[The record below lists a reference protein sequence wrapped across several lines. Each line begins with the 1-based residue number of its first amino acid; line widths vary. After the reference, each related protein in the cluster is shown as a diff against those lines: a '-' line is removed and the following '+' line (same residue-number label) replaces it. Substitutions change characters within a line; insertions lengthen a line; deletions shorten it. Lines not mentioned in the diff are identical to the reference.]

1 MDFLDNAIDK
11 AKEAFDIAYKKT
23 NQVVNTGKQKFDIA
37 SLQNKRS
44 KDFEALGEIYYE
56 LIKNTE
62 IEDQDT
68 KILVEAINDKNA
80 KIAELKEEVNTAK
93 CKRTCPVCAAAI
105 SETAVYCSAC
115 GAKLEIE
122 E

>member
-37 SLQNKRS
+37 SLQNRCS
-44 KDFEALGEIYYE
+44 KDFEALGKIYYN

-68 KILVEAINDKNA
+68 KFLVEAINDKNA
-80 KIAELKEEVNTAK
+80 KIAELKEEINAAK

-105 SETAVYCSAC
+105 SENSVYCSAC
-115 GAKLEIE
+115 GAKLEFE

>member
-11 AKEAFDIAYKKT
+11 AKEAIDIAYKKT

-37 SLQNKRS
+37 SLQNKCS
-44 KDFEALGEIYYE
+44 KDFEALGKIYYE

-62 IEDQDT
+62 I
-68 KILVEAINDKNA
+68 
-80 KIAELKEEVNTAK
+80 AELKEEVNAAK

-105 SETAVYCSAC
+105 NENSVYCSAC
-115 GAKLEIE
+115 GAKLELE